1 MTEMQEY
8 QSNGNATYTQ
18 QKSLS
23 VVCDHGDQSWS
34 HQNGSLQ
41 GQIRRWNHCNTGRAI
56 HPEPWEQRVGPPATA
71 DVR

>member
-8 QSNGNATYTQ
+8 QSNGNATNTQ

-23 VVCDHGDQSWS
+23 VVCDHGEQSWS